1 MNLNLSL
8 NEIENNM
15 LPQHNQKNF
24 FHFRNFIL
32 IKKNHTLNCYPF
44 FQKFLLKTKTYK
56 LVVGNAIVSMVAQF
70 TAKTINLEKVLMS
83 YSMNKL
89 KSHILLTCKNFVF
102 RLYVEKKKF
111 LLKEMVGGEGL
122 VTPPPLPPFPYD
134 RQKGREFLD

>member
-15 LPQHNQKNF
+15 LPQHNQKSF

-89 KSHILLTCKNFVF
+89 KSHILLHAKILFSNFTW
-102 RLYVEKKKF
+102 KKKIF
-111 LLKEMVGGEGL
+111 AQGNGWWGGAGDPS
-122 VTPPPLPPFPYD
+122 TPALISLRPSKRTRIP
-134 RQKGREFLD
+134 